1 MLRFARHW
9 RPAVAASF
17 GMIAAAGTPA
27 LAAEAPLARAGA
39 LQAVVD
45 CRTVSDPAQ
54 RLACY
59 DAAAAKLDAAERSGE
74 VVVVDKA
81 QVQEARKATFGFSFK
96 MPSFMAGEDGADTID
111 RVEGVITSAVQ
122 GGDGKWVLVLEDGA
136 VWRQVDTERVPRKPK
151 AGSKIEIRR
160 AAMGSYKAN
169 IDGQTAIRVNR
180 QN

>member
-9 RPAVAASF
+9 RPTVAASF
-17 GMIAAAGTPA
+17 GMIAAVGAPA
-27 LAAEAPLARAGA
+27 LAAEAPAARAGA

-45 CRTVSDPAQ
+45 CRAVSDSTQ

-59 DAAAAKLDAAERSGE
+59 DAAAATLDAAERSGE

-81 QVQEARKATFGFSFK
+81 QIQEARKATFGFSFK
-96 MPSFMAGEDGADTID
+96 MPTFMAGQDGSDTVD
-111 RVEGVITSAVQ
+111 QVEAVLSSAVQ
-122 GGDGKWVLVLEDGA
+122 GGDGKWVLTLQDGA
-136 VWRQVDTERVPRKPK
+136 IWRQVDTERVPRRPK

-169 IDGQTAIRVNR
+169 IDGQTAIRVTR